1 MLELTY
7 SNRTEALLDI
17 LVTRVR
23 AERAAGRGPWEPIHL
38 VAPNPYFKEYL
49 RQALAREL
57 GVAANIRFTY
67 LDGLWKDLL
76 VAGGQRLLAFDLLR
90 AGLLSVLGDRA
101 LLARPDMA
109 PVQDYLGRE
118 TGQLKRVQLASELA
132 KVFEEYQMS
141 RPDWI
146 DAWRA
151 GATATSDPRLEPW
164 QSSLWLEVVRVLDA
178 AASAERP
185 VRHLTLLE
193 LVRASRFEGMQ
204 LPRAIHAFG
213 LTHVAQAYQ
222 QVFQAFAPLAD
233 TTLHLYALNPCGEF
247 WEDLDTGRNR
257 LWTALPRRA
266 AARAGAWDET
276 SDDPYRLAVDG
287 PLALRLWGRPGREK
301 IRLLNEV
308 SECDFTSA
316 FVLPAADTLLG
327 QLQRDIL
334 LYQEPSG
341 AGGAAPDASVC
352 CLACPSPR
360 REAEAVASEIWRLLE
375 LHADSERPLHFSEIA
390 VVVPPAAQAVYY
402 AHLQAA
408 FHDAREIPM
417 VEATGAFPIMRQT
430 LEAVALLLDLPTSG
444 LTRAAVLRALLHP
457 ALRRRTGDL
466 ETSAWERWSEEF
478 GIVRGADRADWQG
491 TYLGEDALNWDQ
503 GLKRLVLGAFM
514 TEGTDFQLGADSYRV
529 NGSRAEGPATVFIAE
544 VRGLCAD
551 ARRLAQLTVEPGDWT
566 RVLYDYLEK
575 WLAVD
580 EGDEAE
586 AVLKAL
592 ERIRRYL
599 ERMFER
605 LPAAL
610 ALPEMD
616 FIAARHLALEALE
629 RLQDEQPANLAR
641 GVVVTSYA
649 AMRAIP
655 FRAIFLMGN
664 GEGSFPTRNP
674 RNALDLRA
682 EGRRPG
688 DVSQTEKE
696 KYLFLEMLL
705 SAREHLVLS
714 YVALDELSGEPFEPS
729 GLCREFRQLLG
740 AYLAP
745 AWAPDGQRD
754 PFLAVHPLRRFDPA
768 YFPGWFAGAG
778 SLRSCSEAAEKEARA
793 LWLGAEARR
802 QGVVMP
808 LRVGDLALDA
818 AAGHTLRAALDTP
831 EVPAEAGVRDVIKLS
846 LTDLR
851 SFLECPLT
859 GAAAVR
865 LGLRKRDLEDRAA
878 VENEPFESDF
888 LESWSLQREVTLGG
902 LREQEQPG
910 VVYARC
916 IKRLQS
922 EGAAPFGVFSEA
934 ERGRNLRVI
943 QNWVEYLKHQQ
954 GRPETWRL
962 GGNRSG
968 ADSIDHPLPALNLT
982 VQVGGRARTVEL
994 SGDLRVQWQGSLY
1007 LETGTRPTAS
1017 TLGSIQKKALGAF
1030 IDHHVLA
1037 CVAEGHGDHLARFV
1051 YEAEVGGEQEYTFKF
1066 QALTP
1071 DQARDRLRSWLE
1083 DLLSGDHAVLLPIE
1097 AVLEGWPDHLSPE
1110 SIRGFVDDC
1119 RNGSEVKTFSSTRGP
1134 VPDPASYPPP
1144 DDPKGIMTRRLQ
1156 DFLDLVCGVQK
1167 EEA

>member
-7 SNRTEALLDI
+7 SNRTEALLD
-17 LVTRVR
+17 LLTTRVR
-23 AERAAGRGPWEPIHL
+23 AGRAAGRGPWEPIHL

-57 GVAANIRFTY
+57 GVAANIEFTY

-76 VAGGQRLLAFDLLR
+76 VDDGRRLLAFDLIR
-90 AGLLSVLGDRA
+90 AGLLGILGDRA
-101 LLARPDMA
+101 LLAQPDMK
-109 PVQDYLGRE
+109 PVRDYLGTE

-151 GATATSDPRLEPW
+151 GRKVTADPGLETW
-164 QSSLWLEVVRVLDA
+164 QSRLWLEVVRVLDTA
-178 AASAERP
+178 GQPA
-185 VRHLTLLE
+185 RHLTLLE
-193 LVRASRFEGMQ
+193 LIKGSRFEGMK

-222 QVFQAFAPLAD
+222 QVFQAFAPLPD

-257 LWTALPRRA
+257 LWTGHPKRE

-276 SDDPYRLAVDG
+276 TEDPYRLAVDG

-308 SECDFTSA
+308 SDCDFTSA
-316 FVLPAADTLLG
+316 FDLPGASTLLG
-327 QLQRDIL
+327 RLQRDIL
-334 LYQEPSG
+334 LYKE
-341 AGGAAPDASVC
+341 PDAAEGSGPDDSVR

-360 REAEAVASEIWRLLE
+360 REAEVVASEIWRLLE
-375 LHADSERPLHFSEIA
+375 LHAQTDRPLHFSEIA
-390 VVVPPAAQAVYY
+390 VVVPPGDQETYY

-408 FHDAREIPM
+408 FHDARQIPM
-417 VEATGAFPIMRQT
+417 VQGTGAFPILRET
-430 LEAVALLLDLPTSG
+430 LEAVELLLALPTSG

-457 ALRRRTGDL
+457 ALRRRSGDL
-466 ETSAWERWSEEF
+466 DTGAWERWSEEF
-478 GIVRGADRADWQG
+478 GIVRGADRADWAG
-491 TYLGEDALNWDQ
+491 TYLTEDALNWDQ

-514 TEGTDFQLGADSYRV
+514 TEGADFRSGEDTYRV
-529 NGSRAEGPATVFIAE
+529 NGARDEGPATVFIAE
-544 VRGLCAD
+544 VRGLCGD
-551 ARRLAQLTVEPGDWT
+551 ARDLAGLAAEPGAWP
-566 RVLYDYLEK
+566 RHLFDYLEK
-575 WLAVD
+575 WLSVD

-592 ERIRRYL
+592 DRIKRYL
-599 ERMFER
+599 DRMFER
-605 LPAAL
+605 LPPAL
-610 ALPEMD
+610 ALPRMD

-629 RLQDEQPANLAR
+629 RLKDEQPANLAR

-674 RNALDLRA
+674 RNALDLRS

-705 SAREHLVLS
+705 SARDHLVLT

-729 GLCREFRQLLG
+729 GLYKEFRQLLA

-745 AWAPDGQRD
+745 EWAPAKKRD
-754 PFLAVHPLRRFDPA
+754 PFLETHPLRRFDAA
-768 YFPGWFAGAG
+768 YFPGWFPGG
-778 SLRSCSEAAEKEARA
+778 GRLRTCSEAAEKEARA
-793 LWLGAEARR
+793 LWLGNQARA

-808 LRVGDLALDA
+808 PCVGDLRQDA
-818 AAGHTLRAALDTP
+818 AATLRAALDTP
-831 EVPAEAGVRDVIKLS
+831 AVPEASGAREVIKLTLS
-846 LTDLR
+846 DLR

-865 LGLRKRDLEDRAA
+865 LGLRKRDLADRAA
-878 VENEPFESDF
+878 VENEPFQSDF
-888 LESWSLQREVTLGG
+888 LESWSLQREVALGALTG
-902 LREQEQPG
+902 LEPAEA
-910 VVYARC
+910 VYDRC
-916 IKRLQS
+916 LKRLQS

-934 ERGRNLRVI
+934 ERGANLQVI
-943 QNWVEYLKHQQ
+943 RNWVTYLRTAP

-968 ADSIDHPLPALNLT
+968 AEAIDHALPPLTLT
-982 VQVGGRARTVEL
+982 VRVAGEDRTVEL
-994 SGDLRVQWQGSLY
+994 GGDLRVQLGGSLS
-1007 LETGTRPTAS
+1007 LETGKRPSAS
-1017 TLGSIQKKALGAF
+1017 ALGKVQKKALAAF
-1030 IDHHVLA
+1030 VDHHVLA
-1037 CVAEGHGDHLARFV
+1037 CVDGTHGEHLARFV
-1051 YEAEVGGEQEYTFKF
+1051 YEAAVNGQQEFTFRF
-1066 QALTP
+1066 PALAP
-1071 DQARDRLRSWLE
+1071 EQARERLRAWLE
-1083 DLLSGDHAVLLPIE
+1083 DLLNGDHAVLLPIE
-1097 AVLEGWPDHLSPE
+1097 AVLKGWPKKLTRE
-1110 SIRGFVDDC
+1110 SILAFVDDSL
-1119 RNGSEVKTFSSTRGP
+1119 NGSVVTPFSTVRGP

-1144 DDPKGIMTRRLQ
+1144 ADPKGIMDLRLK
-1156 DFLDLVCGVQK
+1156 DYLDLVCGV
-1167 EEA
+1167 EEEGA

>member
-7 SNRTEALLDI
+7 SNRTEALLEI
-17 LVTRVR
+17 LTTRVR

-57 GVAANIRFTY
+57 GVAANIEFTY

-76 VAGGQRLLAFDLLR
+76 VAAGHRLLAFDLLR

-101 LLARPDMA
+101 LLDRPDMK
-109 PVQDYLGRE
+109 PVKDYLGRE

-151 GATATSDPRLEPW
+151 GRHGTADESLEPW
-164 QSSLWLEVVRVLDA
+164 QSSLWLEVVRVLDG

-193 LVRASRFEGMQ
+193 LIRASRFEGMP

-222 QVFQAFAPLAD
+222 QVFQAFAPLPD

-257 LWTALPRRA
+257 LWTGHPKRE
-266 AARAGAWDET
+266 AARASASAEA

-316 FVLPAADTLLG
+316 FVLPDGSTLLG

-334 LYQEPSG
+334 LYREP
-341 AGGAAPDASVC
+341 AADAGAAPDASVR

-360 REAEAVASEIWRLLE
+360 READVVASEIWRLLD
-375 LHADSERPLHFSEIA
+375 LHANSKRPLHFSEIA
-390 VVVPPAAQAVYY
+390 VVVPPGDQEAYY
-402 AHLQAA
+402 GHLQAA
-408 FHDAREIPM
+408 FHDARQIPK
-417 VEATGAFPIMRQT
+417 VQANGAFPIMSQT
-430 LEAVALLLDLPTSG
+430 LEAVELLLDLPTSG

-457 ALRRRTGDL
+457 ALRRRSGEL
-466 ETSAWERWSEEF
+466 ETGAWERWSEEF
-478 GIVRGADRADWQG
+478 GIVRGADRADWAG
-491 TYLGEDALNWDQ
+491 TYLAEDALNWDQ

-514 TEGTDFQLGADSYRV
+514 IEGADFQLGADSYRV
-529 NGSRAEGPATVFIAE
+529 NGARDEGPATVFIAE

-551 ARRLAQLTVEPGDWT
+551 ARDLAGLALEPRAWT
-566 RVLYDYLEK
+566 RQLFVYLDK
-575 WLAVD
+575 WLSLD

-605 LPAAL
+605 LPPVL
-610 ALPEMD
+610 ALPAMD

-629 RLQDEQPANLAR
+629 RLKDEQPANLAR

-655 FRAIFLMGN
+655 FRAVFLMGN
-664 GEGSFPTRNP
+664 GEGHFPTRNP

-705 SAREHLVLS
+705 SARDHLVLS

-729 GLCREFRQLLG
+729 GLYKEFRQLLG

-745 AWAPDGQRD
+745 DWAPVKNCD
-754 PFLAVHPLRRFDPA
+754 PFLETHPLRRFDAA
-768 YFPGWFAGAG
+768 YFPQWFPGG
-778 SLRSCSEAAEKEARA
+778 GKLLSCSETAEKEARA
-793 LWLGAEARR
+793 LWLGAEARS

-808 LRVGDLALDA
+808 RCVGDLNLEPGA
-818 AAGHTLRAALDTP
+818 AITLRAALDAPAVP
-831 EVPAEAGVRDVIKLS
+831 EEGGVKDVIKLS
-846 LTDLR
+846 ITDLR
-851 SFLECPLT
+851 SFLECPLS

-865 LGLRKRDLEDRAA
+865 LGLRKRELEDRAA

-888 LESWSLQREVTLGG
+888 LESWSLQREVTLGV
-902 LREQEQPG
+902 LRDQEDPEQ
-910 VVYARC
+910 VYGRC

-922 EGAAPFGVFSEA
+922 EGAAPFGVFSAA
-934 ERGRNLRVI
+934 ERGRNLQVI
-943 QNWVEYLKHQQ
+943 HHWVDYLKGKA

-962 GGNRSG
+962 GGNRS
-968 ADSIDHPLPALNLT
+968 DSERIDHALPPLTLA
-982 VQVGGRARTVEL
+982 VRVAGRERTVEL
-994 SGDLRVQWQGSLY
+994 GGDLRVQWQGSLF
-1007 LETGTRPTAS
+1007 LETGTRPSKSGLAKV
-1017 TLGSIQKKALGAF
+1017 QKKALAAF
-1030 IDHHVLA
+1030 VDHHVLA
-1037 CVAEGHGDHLARFV
+1037 CVAEGHGEHVARFV
-1051 YEAEVGGEQEYTFKF
+1051 YEAAVNQEQEFHF
-1066 QALTP
+1066 RFPALTP
-1071 DQARDRLRSWLE
+1071 ERARARLRAWLE
-1083 DLLSGDHAVLLPIE
+1083 DLLDGDHAVLLPIE
-1097 AVLEGWPDHLSPE
+1097 AVLKGWPDHLSPE
-1110 SIRGFVDDC
+1110 SILAYVDEC
-1119 RNGSEVKTFSSTRGP
+1119 LNGAVVTPFSTVRGP

-1144 DDPKGIMTRRLQ
+1144 GDPKAIMATRLK
-1156 DFLDLVCGVQK
+1156 DYLDLVCAVKQ